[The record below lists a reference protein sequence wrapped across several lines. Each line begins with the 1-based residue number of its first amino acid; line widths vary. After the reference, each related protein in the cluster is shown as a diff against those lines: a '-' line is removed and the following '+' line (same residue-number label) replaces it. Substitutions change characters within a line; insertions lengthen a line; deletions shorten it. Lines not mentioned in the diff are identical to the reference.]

1 MRPQLSSIAR
11 IAPKASSFVITA
23 RASSLRPAF
32 APRAIVPFVRA
43 MSTVEPKSRS
53 RSPTRLPGP
62 VETVIQQKLIE
73 AFDPVLL
80 RVYNDSS
87 KHSHHAAMRAQGGGS
102 GETHFAVHLVSAAF
116 KGKTVIARHRLVNAL
131 LKEEF
136 DERGLHALS
145 LRLKTPEEWEAE
157 GGGEMR

>member
-1 MRPQLSSIAR
+1 MR
-11 IAPKASSFVITA
+11 
-23 RASSLRPAF
+23 SSLSILSRAAQSSRRRISSQLRPTS
-32 APRAIVPFVRA
+32 VVQSRA
-43 MSTVEPKSRS
+43 MSSSPAESSSSAGRT

-62 VETVIQQKLIE
+62 VETAIQQKILD
-73 AFDPVLL
+73 AFQPVLL

-87 KHSHHAAMRAQGGGS
+87 KHAHHSAMRAQGGGN
-102 GETHFAVHLVSAAF
+102 GETHFAIHLVSPLF
-116 KGKTVIARHRLVNAL
+116 KGKTAIARHRMVNAL

-145 LRLKTPEEWEAE
+145 LRLKTPEEWEKE